1 MLKVA
6 VEKSL
11 GTMRL
16 KIDLEIKRGD
26 FIAISGNSG
35 SGKTSFLRVLAGLEN
50 SSGEISIG
58 DEVWQNAKFFTPV
71 QKRGIGFLFQDYG
84 LFPNM
89 TILGNLLFVEKD
101 MELAKYLLEVTEMW
115 KFKDRYPDTLSG
127 GEKQRVALCRAFM
140 KKPKLL
146 LLDEPLS
153 ALHSSVRSKLQSEI
167 LKLHKEFKTTTVMVS
182 HNPNEIYHL
191 ANRVLIFENGKVIKD
206 GTPKDV
212 LLQKDGSQKFS
223 FKGEIVD
230 INRVDIIF
238 VATVSIGQQLVE
250 VVLSSEDVKRFQVGE
265 TVLIGTK
272 AFSPK
277 LSKI

>member
-1 MLKVA
+1 
-6 VEKSL
+6 
-11 GTMRL
+11 
-16 KIDLEIKRGD
+16 
-26 FIAISGNSG
+26 
-35 SGKTSFLRVLAGLEN
+35 
-50 SSGEISIG
+50 
-58 DEVWQNAKFFTPV
+58 
-71 QKRGIGFLFQDYG
+71 
-84 LFPNM
+84 
-89 TILGNLLFVEKD
+89 
-101 MELAKYLLEVTEMW
+101 MW

-238 VATVSIGQQLVE
+238 IATVSIGQQLVE